1 MSVLAMSALPGLRVV
16 VRAGYSPRTPRFV
29 SLVVAFSHNKDPDT
43 RPRALTFHPLV
54 FQQASARK
62 GRAPQAKA
70 KAVTS
75 NIVSRGSE
83 LEQLKKLSHLVLE
96 TASVGAST
104 FEELGPQA
112 ATVSPSVLLHTLHD
126 NTTADVGALEGAMVY
141 EPCDVD
147 YTGSEDARLEC
158 VIDKAF
164 VNLGGM
170 MADRVGGLVSVEIV
184 EDKATALSAE
194 AIVAKARHMRAMFD
208 EINVDASKYLF
219 KIPGTWAG
227 VQAVR
232 TLEAEGVACHVTQVH
247 SLTQAAAFGRAG
259 ATAIQVYVGRT
270 QAWYRNHPV
279 HQLSNGLHGSD
290 KAQGVEFVRHVKT
303 TFTNESL
310 DTKIIASS
318 INDRENARALAGVDY
333 MLLSDRVVRTLNDA
347 DARDEIDAIGVVARG
362 GDVPEVGE
370 VTRESFEAALGSSPA
385 FEEINAHL
393 ELLHKDEEALK
404 AFVKTSVMRND

>member
-1 MSVLAMSALPGLRVV
+1 M
-16 VRAGYSPRTPRFV
+16 
-29 SLVVAFSHNKDPDT
+29 
-43 RPRALTFHPLV
+43 

-62 GRAPQAKA
+62 GRVPNVKA

-96 TASVGAST
+96 TASVGANT

-232 TLEAEGVACHVTQVH
+232 TLEAEGVSCHVTQVH

-259 ATAIQVYVGRT
+259 ATAVQVYVGRT

-279 HQLSNGLHGSD
+279 HQLSNGSHGSSH
-290 KAQGVEFVRHVKT
+290 QGVEFVRHVKT

-347 DARDEIDAIGVVARG
+347 DARDEIDEIGAGVAARG
-362 GDVPEVGE
+362 GDVPTVGE

>member
-1 MSVLAMSALPGLRVV
+1 MPVLAMTALPGLRVV
-16 VRAGYSPRTPRFV
+16 VRARYSPRTRGCLL
-29 SLVVAFSHNKDPDT
+29 LVVAFSASHKARDT
-43 RPRALTFHPLV
+43 RPQALTFHPLV

-62 GRAPQAKA
+62 GRTPHAKA

-259 ATAIQVYVGRT
+259 ATAD
-270 QAWYRNHPV
+270 A
-279 HQLSNGLHGSD
+279 GLRRQD
-290 KAQGVEFVRHVKT
+290 
-303 TFTNESL
+303 
-310 DTKIIASS
+310 
-318 INDRENARALAGVDY
+318 AGVVQEPPGAPVIQR
-333 MLLSDRVVRTLNDA
+333 LTRVGQAPGRRVRPPRQDHVHERKPRHQDHRELNQRSRERA
-347 DARDEIDAIGVVARG
+347 CAGGRRLHAPQRSRGAHAERRGRAR
-362 GDVPEVGE
+362 
-370 VTRESFEAALGSSPA
+370 
-385 FEEINAHL
+385 
-393 ELLHKDEEALK
+393 
-404 AFVKTSVMRND
+404 

>member
-1 MSVLAMSALPGLRVV
+1 M
-16 VRAGYSPRTPRFV
+16 
-29 SLVVAFSHNKDPDT
+29 
-43 RPRALTFHPLV
+43 

-62 GRAPQAKA
+62 GRAPNAKA

-126 NTTADVGALEGAMVY
+126 NPTADVGALEGAMVY

-184 EDKATALSAE
+184 EDKATALSTE

-208 EINVDASKYLF
+208 EINVDAS
-219 KIPGTWAG
+219 
-227 VQAVR
+227 R
-232 TLEAEGVACHVTQVH
+232 C
-247 SLTQAAAFGRAG
+247 
-259 ATAIQVYVGRT
+259 
-270 QAWYRNHPV
+270 
-279 HQLSNGLHGSD
+279 
-290 KAQGVEFVRHVKT
+290 
-303 TFTNESL
+303 
-310 DTKIIASS
+310 ASS
-318 INDRENARALAGVDY
+318 KAL
-333 MLLSDRVVRTLNDA
+333 RR
-347 DARDEIDAIGVVARG
+347 DARDIVFVFIIFHRSSCDARVDRGSTQRRDARCRAQSSRFAGDTAASSSMSCTRTTTVAMTSFRNSQTDCHRRRRTRRRTRAWITCGYRFWKRG
-362 GDVPEVGE
+362 RSAIAP
-370 VTRESFEAALGSSPA
+370 RERWRRER
-385 FEEINAHL
+385 I
-393 ELLHKDEEALK
+393 
-404 AFVKTSVMRND
+404 